1 MPCSCRC
8 RRSYWRRDHGEVSA
22 SYPGRSVG
30 SRGSVGRRPMAQQ
43 KSEDRVVPEGGVM
56 PVEPVR
62 SSVHGQGKAV
72 PVDQTVVQLELPI
85 VTADNPRGAVRLAFS
100 DRSEVGS
107 LVGVPEAVG
116 NAEESTPVTMEEVAD
131 RLTSALL
138 KVVSNRGAPGPD
150 GQTIGELREQWPVV
164 YPRL

>member
-1 MPCSCRC
+1 M
-8 RRSYWRRDHGEVSA
+8 
-22 SYPGRSVG
+22 
-30 SRGSVGRRPMAQQ
+30 
-43 KSEDRVVPEGGVM
+43 
-56 PVEPVR
+56 
-62 SSVHGQGKAV
+62 
-72 PVDQTVVQLELPI
+72 
-85 VTADNPRGAVRLAFS
+85 AFS

-150 GQTIGELREQWPVV
+150 GQTIEELCEQWPVV
-164 YPRL
+164 YAGLRADLLAGRYRPGVIRRALIPKAGGGQRGLGIPNVVDRVVQEAVRWVLEPLYEPRFSPSSHGFLFWPELPHGGRRSQAASGRGVRVGGGP